1 LETWNLGN
9 TTVRNPERIVPALRV
24 FADTCVGRSFDEAMQ
39 LRFYRALHSTGVL
52 EGEVGA
58 KSAGISGR
66 KWASALNQLGLAIAW
81 KRKPPGRLT
90 TVGELLLRTDDPDE
104 VFLRQLLKYQLPNPL
119 ERPGLV
125 EGFAVH
131 PLWVVVRLCLDLL
144 DRGLVG
150 VTRDEI
156 ALYVNSTT
164 RDEDVDGTLVSIER
178 FRRNYKGARG
188 GVAKREVFAEALSA
202 RVLELH
208 STDVNRRARDLERLF
223 RKKERLEARTL
234 SSQITELT
242 AGGKGAKTRL
252 AMACARMI
260 RTLFDEGKPREAQ
273 AVLTAY
279 LTQLW
284 GRTFTDYADTTIRY
298 SQITG
303 LFTVRGDKLAIKQD
317 RLDLARAITAERPR
331 LLTGEHYMEAL
342 YDTRLPRLPIEDPGF
357 KEVEARHL
365 EETAGGLLRE
375 LEAIPGYRLRAPEV
389 PAQGA
394 SRKRWFEYVGKL
406 REAVFYHQQGRT
418 AAIEDI
424 RTYFAAILANTL
436 MGGQAYRPA
445 WFEWTVWR
453 TFLAFDEIDGD
464 VSSTRNFAIDED
476 LNPVHHARAGMPD
489 MAFPYRRRLLVCEV
503 SLRTDES
510 QWASEGE
517 PVSRHVGTSVLSSP
531 DRHVTGVFVAPE
543 IHPLSAEHFRQASY
557 YEPKAG
563 RYFELEIVPLSVGQ
577 LEAVLDH
584 FKKRPFSS
592 RELLDH
598 FDRLAALRK
607 ESGDGLAWLKRI
619 RGEHGRWLTRRN
631 SLDDRSPLDLTGAN

>member
-24 FADTCVGRSFDEAMQ
+24 FADICVGRTFDEAMQ

-52 EGEVGA
+52 EGDVDA

-81 KRKPPGRLT
+81 KRKPPARLT
-90 TVGELLLRTDDPDE
+90 AVGELLLRTDDPDE

-131 PLWVVVRLCLDLL
+131 PLWVVVRVCLDLFE
-144 DRGLVG
+144 RGMVG
-150 VTRDEI
+150 VTGDEI

-164 RDEDVDGTLVSIER
+164 RDEHLDSTLASIER
-178 FRRNYKGARG
+178 FRRSYQGARG
-188 GVAKREVFAEALSA
+188 GVAKRELFAESLAA

-208 STDVNRRARDLERLF
+208 STEFKLRARGLQRLF
-223 RKKERLEARTL
+223 RKKGTLEARTL
-234 SSQITELT
+234 SSQIAELT

-252 AMACARMI
+252 AIACARMI
-260 RTLFDEGKPREAQ
+260 RKMFDEGKFEESQ

-284 GRTFTDYADTTIRY
+284 GRTFSDYADTTIRY
-298 SQITG
+298 SRITG
-303 LFTVRGDKLAIKQD
+303 LFTARGDKLAIKQD
-317 RLDLARAITAERPR
+317 RLDLARAIAAERPE

-342 YDTRLPRLPIEDPGF
+342 YDMRMPRLPIEDPQF
-357 KEVEARHL
+357 TEVEARHL

-375 LEAIPGYRLRAPEV
+375 LETIPGRRLPAPEV

-394 SRKRWFEYVGKL
+394 ARRKWFEYVGKL
-406 REAVFYHQQGRT
+406 REAVFYYQQGRP
-418 AAIEDI
+418 ASVEDI
-424 RTYFAAILANTL
+424 LTYFTAILANTL

-453 TFLAFDEIDGD
+453 TFLVFDEIDGD
-464 VSSTRNFAIDED
+464 ISSTRNFAIDED

-489 MAFPYRRRLLVCEV
+489 MAFPYPRRLLVCEV
-503 SLRTDES
+503 SLRTDER

-517 PVSRHVGTSVLSSP
+517 PVSRHVGTSVLASP

-543 IHPLSAEHFRQASY
+543 IHPLSAEHFRQATY
-557 YEPKAG
+557 YEQEAR

-577 LEAVLDH
+577 LEAVLNR
-584 FKKRPFSS
+584 FKKRPFGTQ
-592 RELLDH
+592 ELLDH
-598 FDRLAALRK
+598 LDRLAALRK
-607 ESGDGLAWLKRI
+607 ESRDGLDWLKQI
-619 RGEHGRWLTRRN
+619 GGEHGRWLAKRN
-631 SLDDRSPLDLTGAN
+631 